1 MLALPNGMAPF
12 HDDDVGGFPGLSA
25 RTGDE
30 TPFGVVV
37 SLLDHSAV
45 ALFAA
50 AAPDS
55 GNGYLN
61 ATGHLYDREAMA
73 RLAGSWSPYQIE

>member
-1 MLALPNGMAPF
+1 
-12 HDDDVGGFPGLSA
+12 
-25 RTGDE
+25 
-30 TPFGVVV
+30 
-37 SLLDHSAV
+37 V